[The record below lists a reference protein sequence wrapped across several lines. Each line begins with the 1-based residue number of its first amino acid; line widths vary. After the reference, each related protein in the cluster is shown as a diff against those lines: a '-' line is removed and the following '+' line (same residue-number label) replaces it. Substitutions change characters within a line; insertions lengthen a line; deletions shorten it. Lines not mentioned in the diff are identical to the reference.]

1 LSGQPASAESL
12 SVESGLVELVVYS
25 RYGCHLCEDM
35 LQLLRDFQTEMAYSV
50 RVIDI
55 DDDPALVEQYNDAVP
70 VLTLRGEEICRHF
83 LDLEALQKVVDPE
96 QRVS

>member
-1 LSGQPASAESL
+1 M
-12 SVESGLVELVVYS
+12 YS

-35 LQLLRDFQTEMAYSV
+35 LQTLREFQSEIAHTV

-55 DDDPALVEQYNDAVP
+55 DDDPALVAKYNDAVP

-83 LDLEALQKVVDPE
+83 LDLEALRKVVDPE

>member
-1 LSGQPASAESL
+1 MSSRFDEAQPAPI
-12 SVESGLVELVVYS
+12 ELEVYS

-35 LQLLRDFQTEMAYSV
+35 LQLLRELKAEMPYTV

-55 DDDPALVEQYNDAVP
+55 DDDPALVKRYNDAVP
-70 VLTLRGEEICRHF
+70 VLTLRGVEICRHF
-83 LDLEALQKVVDPE
+83 LDLEALQKVVDLE

>member
-1 LSGQPASAESL
+1 MPDVTELRELVVDGSQP
-12 SVESGLVELVVYS
+12 VELTVYS

-35 LQLLRDFQTEMAYSV
+35 LELLHDFQSELAYSV

-55 DDDPALVEQYNDAVP
+55 DDDPALVELYNDAVP